1 MQTSALKKN
10 EEIQS
15 YQIAEKAV
23 LTERVKRLKDSFI
36 DTEIK
41 SSTERTR
48 ALHEVYLE
56 AGGEPIVITR
66 AKVLDRYLRNMTLYI
81 DENPIVGSIAKDR
94 RGVNPFPDYNEAA
107 NKLFSSFG
115 DMAVD
120 EKEKKYLKE
129 VDAYFRGKKQVDLVN
144 TIFREVT
151 GLNRQDYLDHGV
163 FIDIVGVPLG
173 LINLDYGKVMNIGL
187 SGVIKEAE
195 EGLSRL
201 DLTYYEDFKKR
212 DFYVAVIIT
221 LKAVIAWANRYADLA
236 EEMAKNEKDAE
247 KKANLEK
254 IAATCRWV
262 PENPARTYYEAVQ
275 SFWLVHSAAWIEQA
289 QGAIA
294 PGRFTKYTYQF
305 YKNDIKAG
313 RITDEE
319 VIELFELLCIK
330 LSEIGIQYSTEVY
343 ATGAQQHTAQ
353 TFLIG
358 GLDENGED
366 ATNELDYLWLEAEK
380 RVRMVQPS
388 TVCAWHDKMSEKFL
402 LKCADTVK
410 IGLGKPAFINSHIA
424 VKRNLERWDCTPAEA
439 NAFTVIGCSQSA
451 VAHSMDNVWG
461 GLLNY
466 AKILQL
472 TLNDGK
478 DPKSGKQLGLQTGTI
493 ESFKTY
499 EDLESALSK
508 QFRYF
513 TKMLRTVSRISENV
527 HGQFFPTPYSS
538 ALVDDCLK
546 VGKHV
551 LDGGAR
557 FGGDADC
564 LAGAVDVSNSL
575 AAVKKVVF
583 DDKKITMAQLYDALK
598 DNFAGHEET
607 QRLLLS
613 APKYGNE
620 DDYVDL
626 IVRKSYDE
634 FYDEES
640 KHKSFLGKDDGRPW
654 GVVVAG
660 HSWFGMHVG
669 AQPNGRGAGNALT
682 DGSISA
688 TPGTDKK
695 GPTALINSACKAMDN
710 TKYSGNIFNMK
721 FHPTAVTTEDDQKK
735 LLSLIKTFMDLG
747 GYHIQFN
754 IVSSKLLKE
763 AQLAPK
769 QYKNLVVRVAGFS
782 AFFVQLDN
790 KLQEE
795 IIARTEQSFA

>member
-1 MQTSALKKN
+1 MKTSALRKVD
-10 EEIQS
+10 EIES
-15 YQIAEKAV
+15 YQIAEKPV
-23 LTERVKRLKDSFI
+23 LTERVERLKEDFI
-36 DTEIK
+36 NTGIK
-41 SSTERTR
+41 TSVERAK
-48 ALHEVYLE
+48 ALYDVYLE

-66 AKVLDRYLRNMTLYI
+66 AKVLDKYLRNMTLYI
-81 DENPIVGSIAKDR
+81 DDNPIVGSLAKYP

-115 DMAVD
+115 DMDVD
-120 EKEKKYLKE
+120 PKEKELLKQ
-129 VDAYFRGKKQVDLVN
+129 VDVYFRGKKQVDIVN
-144 TIFREVT
+144 KIFHELT
-151 GLNRQDYLDHGV
+151 GLDRQEYINHGV
-163 FIDIVGVPLG
+163 WIDIVGVCLG

-201 DLTYYEDFKKR
+201 DVTYHEDFKKR
-212 DFYVAVIIT
+212 DFYIAVIIT
-221 LKAVIAWANRYADLA
+221 LKAVIAWAKRYASLA
-236 EEMAKNEKDAE
+236 EEMAKNEKNAE
-247 KKANLEK
+247 KKSYLEK
-254 IAATCRWV
+254 IANTCRWV
-262 PENPARTYYEAVQ
+262 PENPARTLYEAVQ
-275 SFWLVHSAAWIEQA
+275 SFWFVHAAAWIEQA

-305 YKNDIKAG
+305 YKNDIESG

-330 LSEIGIQYSTEVY
+330 FSEIGIQYSTEVY

-358 GLDENGED
+358 GLNEYGED
-366 ATNELDYLWLEAEK
+366 ATNELDFLWLEAEK

-388 TVCAWHDKMSEKFL
+388 TVCAWHNKMSEKFL
-402 LKCADTVK
+402 LKCADTIK
-410 IGLGKPAFINSHIA
+410 MGLGKPAFINSHTA
-424 VKRNLERWDCTPAEA
+424 VKRNLDRWNCTEAEA
-439 NAFTVIGCSQSA
+439 NAFTIIGCSQSA

-472 TLNDGK
+472 TLNNGK
-478 DPKSGKQLGLQTGTI
+478 DPKSGKQLGLQTGDI
-493 ESFKTY
+493 DSFKTY

-508 QFRYF
+508 QFRHF
-513 TKMLRTVSRISENV
+513 TKLLRTVSRVSENV
-527 HGQFFPTPYSS
+527 HAVYFPTPYSS

-546 VGKHV
+546 TGKHV
-551 LDGGAR
+551 LDGGAKY
-557 FGGDADC
+557 GGDADC

-583 DDKKITMAQLYDALK
+583 DDKKITISELYKALK
-598 DNFAGHEET
+598 DNFVGHEET
-607 QRLLLS
+607 QRLLLA

-620 DDYVDL
+620 DDYVDQ

-640 KHKSFLGKDDGRPW
+640 MHKSFLGKDDGRPW

-669 AQPNGRGAGNALT
+669 AQPNGRAAGNALT

-688 TPGTDKK
+688 TPGTDRK
-695 GPTALINSACKAMDN
+695 GPTALIHSASKAMDN

-721 FHPTAVTTEDDQKK
+721 FHPTAVSTEDDQKK
-735 LLSLIKTFMDLG
+735 LLSLVKTFMDLG

-754 IVSSKLLKE
+754 IVSSKLLRE
-763 AQLAPK
+763 AQLNPD
-769 QYKNLVVRVAGFS
+769 QYRNLVVRVAGFS
-782 AFFVQLDN
+782 AFFVQLDK

-795 IIARTEQSFA
+795 IIARTEQCFA